1 MTTKAGTCCNRWYD
15 KLQVIVCK
23 DGRAGI
29 NFEHSAIDG
38 HTALR
43 FVSDIF
49 ADNIVS
55 FAQSITKTIYS
66 DKNLFPPLIQAEIKR
81 AIGENSHVV
90 MPRKLNF
97 DLPQIV
103 LDKIYYAETLLSD
116 QIVAS
121 DTFVL
126 EFDGY
131 GKTLIVRNKM
141 RCDLFLI
148 SVSCIYPC

>member
-1 MTTKAGTCCNRWYD
+1 MTLLQQAGSCCNRWYD
-15 KLQVIVCK
+15 KLQVIVCN

-55 FAQSITKTIYS
+55 FAQSITKTIYP
-66 DKNLFPPLIQAEIKR
+66 DEDMFPPLIKADIRR
-81 AIGENSHVV
+81 ATGADVHFT

-97 DLPQIV
+97 ELPQIV
-103 LDKIYYAETLLSD
+103 VDKIYYAETALSD
-116 QIVAS
+116 QIVSS
-121 DTFVL
+121 DTVVL
-126 EFDGY
+126 EFAEY

-141 RCDLFLI
+141 R
-148 SVSCIYPC
+148 